1 MSMIML
7 TQSLKIPAEEIRTL
21 EILEK
26 KKEFPINLILMIEEM
41 ELVEEIKEHPKE
53 ELEKETGEH
62 IKMKEKNSLKEMKKT
77 KKSKNLKKLS

>member
-1 MSMIML
+1 MLMIML
-7 TQSLKIPAEEIRTL
+7 TLSLKIPVEEIKTL

-26 KKEFPINLILMIEEM
+26 KKEFPKNLILMIEEM

-62 IKMKEKNSLKEMKKT
+62 IKMKEKNSLKEKKKT